1 MSCEREPQH
10 RSERTTAAHS
20 CRGTEKQLRCRRA
33 SLSARKQQ
41 HRRRAACNRDAQL
54 AATAPATRQQACST
68 TSSRRRKAP
77 TRRLDHP
84 RVLLL
89 RTQVATDSA
98 PWLPT
103 ELYLTQVKRGRWGA
117 NKEPANPLPPLFAE
131 AAGHACAVCA
141 RSALIGASI
150 SRCGRCKVVR
160 YCSSQCAKAHWPV
173 HKAVCQELANT
184 AVPAC
189 KEDYDIQLAGGFL
202 LLSEAREVHHL
213 PGRVLETEP
222 VQALFWCR
230 LLREVRDD
238 PPQRAV
244 RRLNFRTVLPRS
256 DQRHG
261 RSIVDSLAD
270 AVPLH

>member
-1 MSCEREPQH
+1 MPSLQPQH
-10 RSERTTAAHS
+10 RSSMLDDLEQA
-20 CRGTEKQLRCRRA
+20 TE
-33 SLSARKQQ
+33 
-41 HRRRAACNRDAQL
+41 
-54 AATAPATRQQACST
+54 ST
-68 TSSRRRKAP
+68 NQT
-77 TRRLDHP
+77 LDHP

-103 ELYLTQVKRGRWGA
+103 ELYLTQVKKGRWGA

-189 KEDYDIQLAGGFL
+189 KEDYDIQLSPAASYFYRRRARCTICQDASSKLSICKRCFGAAYCAKCVTTHPKDQCDASILEQCCLGLISDMGAPLSIPSRTPFPSTKPCL
-202 LLSEAREVHHL
+202 LYTS
-213 PGRVLETEP
+213 PSP
-222 VQALFWCR
+222 
-230 LLREVRDD
+230 RD
-238 PPQRAV
+238 
-244 RRLNFRTVLPRS
+244 RTRS
-256 DQRHG
+256 RMP
-261 RSIVDSLAD
+261 SSA
-270 AVPLH
+270 